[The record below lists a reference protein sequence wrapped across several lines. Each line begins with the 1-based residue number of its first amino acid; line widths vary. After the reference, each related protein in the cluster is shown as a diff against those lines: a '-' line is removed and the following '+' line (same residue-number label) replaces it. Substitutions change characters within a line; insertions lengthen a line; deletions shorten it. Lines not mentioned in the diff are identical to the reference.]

1 MDKAVLAEIIEAYRA
16 NFTQVDREERY
27 KWEAVA
33 CFQNNWD
40 MDAPDFALMLKNAL
54 AKAQNLLPSS
64 GYYAKKMITALAER
78 DPGIVRSAFSNLF
91 DES

>member
-40 MDAPDFALMLKNAL
+40 IDAPDFALMLKNSL
-54 AKAQNLLPSS
+54 AKAQNLLSSS
-64 GYYAKKMITALAER
+64 GYFAKKMIMAFAER
-78 DPGIVRSAFSNLF
+78 DPEVVRLSLIHI
-91 DES
+91 

>member
-40 MDAPDFALMLKNAL
+40 MDAPDFALMLKMPL
-54 AKAQNLLPSS
+54 QRPRTFCRLQVIMQK
-64 GYYAKKMITALAER
+64 R
-78 DPGIVRSAFSNLF
+78 
-91 DES
+91 